1 MRANVHLIPVTQF
14 RSLRRVLA
22 PEYSTL
28 PSLELAAIM
37 ERRFGAGSAE
47 YYDEYVEGIFDDV
60 GRFFSRNAPGIA
72 RIGGGIAQ
80 GALAGSALGLP
91 GIIAGAAAGGAG
103 AGLSHYGRGPVRDVG
118 QALSGVTNI
127 AGQFSPAG
135 QVGNMIGSGIS
146 GLAGGR
152 GPSTPRG
159 GSAILSGASTQTA
172 RLGSSGQ
179 SAARSPV
186 NPATTTFGG
195 SGAAGQLLSLL
206 QRPEVLQALS
216 SMVLGSAGR
225 GTVAVG
231 SSQTPVPVGAIAN
244 LIGTLANQ
252 AAAEASIHSDGAER
266 ALEYMMDESGEFV
279 GDPSLD
285 RDRAARL
292 WELLNAAQVNRVIAA
307 LGRQAHLLEAEECAE
322 AQAIQ
327 WARESEMYSEMPF
340 DQEDYSAEDILEDVL
355 EIDGETDA
363 EDLME
368 WEER

>member
-1 MRANVHLIPVTQF
+1 MRAHTQLAPVTNF
-14 RSLRRVLA
+14 RSLRKVLA
-22 PEYSTL
+22 PEYAIL
-28 PSLELAAIM
+28 PSAELAAMM
-37 ERRFGAGSAE
+37 ERRFGTGSAE
-47 YYDEYVEGIFDDV
+47 HYDEYVEGIFDDV

-91 GIIAGAAAGGAG
+91 GIIAGAAVGGAG
-103 AGLSHYGRGPVRDVG
+103 AGLSHYGRGTTRDVG

-135 QVGNMIGSGIS
+135 QIGNVIGSGIS

-152 GPSTPRG
+152 PTVAAQGRG
-159 GSAILSGASTQTA
+159 ATRHGAPPQAA
-172 RLGSSGQ
+172 RPGLSGQ
-179 SAARSPV
+179 SIAGSPL
-186 NPATTTFGG
+186 NPSTATFGG

-244 LIGTLANQ
+244 LIGSLANQ
-252 AAAEASIHSDGAER
+252 ASAEASMHSDGAER
-266 ALEYMMDESGEFV
+266 ALQYMMDESGEFV

-285 RDRAARL
+285 RDRAARV
-292 WELLNAAQVNRVIAA
+292 WDLLNAAQLNRVVGTLA
-307 LGRQAHLLEAEECAE
+307 RQEHLLEIEERAE
-322 AQAIQ
+322 ARAIR
-327 WARESEMYSEMPF
+327 WAQDSEMYSAIPF
-340 DQEDYSAEDILEDVL
+340 EQEDYSAEDILEDVL
-355 EIDGETDA
+355 EIDGESDS
-363 EDLME
+363 EDFVE